1 MSRTFTIGIDIG
13 GTSVRAAVIDDDC
26 QVVASRRAFTPR
38 TVADTDDVLSRLILE
53 LAAEY
58 EVGAAGLAVAGFVS
72 TDLSRVMF
80 APHLAWRGD
89 PVPARLTARLGL
101 PVVMDHDVNSAA
113 WAEYRRG
120 AAAGSPVALLIA
132 LGTGIGAGLVVDGT
146 IYRGA
151 HGVAPELGHVVVVPG
166 GRPCPCGKRGCWERY
181 CSGTALAQTA
191 LDLLHGASEG
201 MSAPLPAADRAS
213 SPLSAADRSAS
224 PLATVAPAAITGTMV
239 AAAASAGDP
248 VALAAMADLS
258 RWLGVGL
265 AMATDILDPEV
276 IVIGGGVAAAAPLY
290 LPGAVADLSL
300 AITGAGHRPEP
311 RVVVAKFGDRAGI
324 IGAALL
330 AGAAVGTPPVD
341 LASA

>member
-1 MSRTFTIGIDIG
+1 MSSPTLNIGIDIG
-13 GTSVRAAVIDDDC
+13 GTSVRAAVVDAHC

-38 TVADTDDVLSRLILE
+38 TVPDTEDVLSALIAE
-53 LAAEY
+53 LAAEHD
-58 EVGAAGLAVAGFVS
+58 VAAVGLAVAGFVT
-72 TDLSRVMF
+72 TDRQRVMF
-80 APHLAWRGD
+80 APHLAWRND
-89 PVPARLTARLGL
+89 PVPARLSARVGL

-113 WAEYRRG
+113 WAEYRAG
-120 AAAGSPVALLIA
+120 AAQDSPVALLIA

-191 LDLLHGASEG
+191 TELLAAAS
-201 MSAPLPAADRAS
+201 PAARH
-213 SPLSAADRSAS
+213 AS

-239 AAAASAGDP
+239 AAAAAGGDP
-248 VALAAMADLS
+248 VALAAMDDLG

-265 AMATDILDPEV
+265 SMATDILDPEV
-276 IVIGGGVAAAAPLY
+276 LVIGGGVAAAAQYY
-290 LPGAVADLSL
+290 LPIATADLS
-300 AITGAGHRPEP
+300 ATMTGAGHRPEP
-311 RVVVAKFGDRAGI
+311 RVVIARFGDRAGI

-330 AGAAVGTPPVD
+330 AGASLGVPPVD
-341 LASA
+341 LAPA

>member
-13 GTSVRAAVIDDDC
+13 GTSVRAAVIDDEC
-26 QVVASRRAFTPR
+26 RVVASRRAFTPR
-38 TVADTDDVLSRLILE
+38 TVVETDDVLSRLITE

-72 TDLSRVMF
+72 TDRSRVMF

-113 WAEYRRG
+113 WAEYRNG
-120 AAAGSPVALLIA
+120 AAMGSPVALLVA
-132 LGTGIGAGLVVDGT
+132 LGTGIGAGLVVDGA

-191 LDLLHGASEG
+191 LELLNGQSDG
-201 MSAPLPAADRAS
+201 SAA
-213 SPLSAADRSAS
+213 PLSAADRSSS
-224 PLATVAPAAITGTMV
+224 PLSTVDPAAITGTMV

-248 VALAAMADLS
+248 VALGAMADLS

-290 LPGAVADLSL
+290 LPGAVADLSR

-311 RVVVAKFGDRAGI
+311 RVVVAQFGDRAGI

>member
-13 GTSVRAAVIDDDC
+13 GTSVRAAVIDNEC
-26 QVVASRRAFTPR
+26 HVVASRRAFTPR
-38 TVADTDDVLSRLILE
+38 TVADTEDVLSRLITE
-53 LAAEY
+53 LAAEH

-72 TDLSRVMF
+72 TDRSRVMF

-113 WAEYRRG
+113 WAEYRHG
-120 AAAGSPVALLIA
+120 AATGSPVALLIA
-132 LGTGIGAGLVVDGT
+132 LGTGIGAGLVVDGE

-191 LDLLHGASEG
+191 QELLNGSTDGLPVAL
-201 MSAPLPAADRAS
+201 SAAERAS
-213 SPLSAADRSAS
+213 SPLS
-224 PLATVAPAAITGTMV
+224 TMAPAAITGTMV

-276 IVIGGGVAAAAPLY
+276 IVLGGGVAAAAPHY
-290 LPGAVADLSL
+290 LPGAVADLSR
-300 AITGAGHRPEP
+300 AMTGAGHRPEP

-341 LASA
+341 LAPA